1 VIRLFDH
8 PYAAFLDEVAKPT
21 RYTGAEHGARQKDWS
36 RVRAKVCLAFPDV
49 YDIGM
54 SHLGYRILYQILND
68 DERTLAERCYTPW
81 IDLAHQLRE
90 RSLPLVS
97 LESAQPLREF
107 DVLGFSLQFELTYSN
122 LLGMLDLAGIARRSG
137 ARTEADPLVIV
148 GGPAATHAEPLAD
161 FVDAA
166 LLGDGEEALVEI
178 ALAWTE
184 DREAGLP
191 RAERLR
197 RLSRLRGVYVPS
209 LYATQRDPSTGLLV
223 VQGTT
228 QPDLPLPVQRR
239 VLADLGRHP
248 FPATGPVGGPET
260 VFDRSS
266 VEIARGC
273 SEGCR
278 FCQAGFIY
286 RPVRER
292 EPECVVDTVLE
303 AVRRTGQDEVGLTAL
318 STADVSYIA
327 PLLRGLGRET
337 ARDSV
342 SLGVASL
349 RAYGLDEELLD
360 ELRRVRASGMTFAPE
375 AGTQRLRD
383 VINKNVTDVQ
393 LLETAERVFA
403 RGYERLKLYFIIGLP
418 TETDEDVLGIVRLAR
433 NVLKVG
439 RQRNKRAKVT
449 VSVST
454 HVPKP
459 HTPFQWFGMDTLDEI
474 RRKQALIRDAARN
487 QPGLV
492 LRFHDAEASVL
503 EAVLARGDRR
513 LGAVLERAVDRGAQF
528 DSWEDQ
534 LQREVWAE
542 AFAHHGID
550 PGAYLE
556 ALPETARAP
565 WDHFDLGVERSFLLR
580 EYRRALRAAAS
591 PPCGKA
597 LGQMMHHTNSHAA
610 NADDRRLLC
619 YRCGVECD
627 MQQLRAQRIARL
639 ERLEG
644 GGPVAAASVTTEDR
658 GETSQAPLT
667 ATRGASEP
675 ASRWRLRYT
684 KTGPAALLGHLDLI
698 RELPRV
704 LRRAGVRMAYTRGF
718 HPKPQL
724 SYSPAL
730 PLGAA
735 SLGEYLDA
743 KLVDAPAATELVAR
757 LKDATGAGLRFVAAA
772 ELSPSDLPLSRVV
785 TAARYAIALDRS
797 ELPAHATPAWLR
809 ERIRSFLQA
818 DEVQVERK
826 RKRGS
831 TLVNARTYVT
841 ELDLGDAHPEPATR
855 TAGLRGEFYTVE
867 ARIEYLQGAT
877 LRPGELLR
885 AVLDSDDLSFRV
897 VRVGLLAG
905 DVTPLDL
912 DRLREGSAE
921 PS

>member
-21 RYTGAEHGARQKDWS
+21 RYTGAEHGARRKNWGH
-36 RVRAKVCLAFPDV
+36 VRAKVCLAFPDV

-68 DERTLAERCYTPW
+68 DERTLAERCYAPW
-81 IDLAHQLRE
+81 LDLAQQLRE
-90 RSLPLVS
+90 RGLPLVS
-97 LESAQPLREF
+97 LESARPLRDF

-122 LLGMLDLAGIARRSG
+122 LLGMLDLAGIARHSASRAEG
-137 ARTEADPLVIV
+137 DPLVIV

-178 ALAWTE
+178 AVGWAE
-184 DREAGLP
+184 DRDAGRP
-191 RAERLR
+191 RAERLL

-209 LYATQRDPSTGLLV
+209 LYTTECDPGTGMTV
-223 VQGTT
+223 VQGKT
-228 QPDLPLPVQRR
+228 QPGVPLPVQRR
-239 VLADLGRHP
+239 ILADLTRHP
-248 FPATGPVGGPET
+248 FPAAGPVGGPET

-266 VEIARGC
+266 IEIARGC

-292 EPECVVDTVLE
+292 EPNCVVDTVLE

-318 STADVSYIA
+318 STADVSYIS
-327 PLLRGLGRET
+327 PLIRRLGRET
-337 ARDSV
+337 AQRSV

-383 VINKNVTDVQ
+383 VINKNVTDAQ
-393 LLETAERVFA
+393 LLGTAERVFA
-403 RGYERLKLYFIIGLP
+403 RGYNRLKLYFIIGLP
-418 TETDEDVLGIVRLAR
+418 TETDDDVLGIVRLAR
-433 NVLKVG
+433 RVLSAG
-439 RQRNKRAKVT
+439 RQRNQRAKVT

-459 HTPFQWFGMDTLDEI
+459 HTPFQWFAMDALDEI
-474 RRKQALIRDAARN
+474 RRKQALLRDAARN

-492 LRFHDAEASVL
+492 LRFHDAETSVL
-503 EAVLARGDRR
+503 EGVLARGDRR
-513 LGAVLERAVDRGAQF
+513 LGAVIERAVDRGAQF

-534 LQREVWAE
+534 LQRDIWTE
-542 AFAHHGID
+542 AFTHHGID
-550 PGAYLE
+550 REAYLR
-556 ALPETARAP
+556 ALPELARTP
-565 WDHFDLGVERSFLLR
+565 WDHFDLGIERRFLLR

-597 LGQMMHHTNSHAA
+597 LGQMVHHSSSRAA
-610 NADDRRLLC
+610 AADGRRLLC
-619 YRCGVECD
+619 YRCGVECNL
-627 MQQLRAQRIARL
+627 QQLRAERIARL
-639 ERLEG
+639 ERLETSG
-644 GGPVAAASVTTEDR
+644 AGAPDTAAAGRVNPKAPVAAVN
-658 GETSQAPLT
+658 
-667 ATRGASEP
+667 GASETT
-675 ASRWRLRYT
+675 SRWRLRYT

-704 LRRAGVRMAYTRGF
+704 MRRAGVRVAYTRGF
-718 HPKPQL
+718 HPKPHL

-743 KLVDAPAATELVAR
+743 RLVDAPRADELVER
-757 LKDATGAGLRFVAAA
+757 LNGAAGTGLQFVGAA
-772 ELSPSDLPLSRVV
+772 ELGAGDLPLSRVV
-785 TAARYAIALDRS
+785 TAACYAIALDRS
-797 ELPAHATPAWLR
+797 RLPAHVTEAWLR
-809 ERIRSFLQA
+809 ERIASFLRSS
-818 DEVQVERK
+818 EVTMDRR
-826 RKRGS
+826 RKRGR
-831 TLVNARTYVT
+831 TPVNARAYVT
-841 ELDLGDAHPEPATR
+841 ELRLDDAELESATQ
-855 TAGLRGEFYTVE
+855 TAGLVGDFHTV
-867 ARIEYLQGAT
+867 ATRIEYLQGAT
-877 LRPGELLR
+877 LRPGELLQ
-885 AVLDSDDLSFRV
+885 AVLELDDLGYRV
-897 VRVGLLAG
+897 VRVGLMAG
-905 DVTPLDL
+905 EATPLDL
-912 DRLREGSAE
+912 DRLRPTAAE
-921 PS
+921 SI

>member
-1 VIRLFDH
+1 MIRLFDH

-21 RYTGAEHGARQKDWS
+21 RYTGAEHGARRKDWA

-68 DERTLAERCYTPW
+68 DERTLAERCYAPW
-81 IDLAHQLRE
+81 LDLAHQLRE
-90 RSLPLVS
+90 RGLPLVS
-97 LESAQPLREF
+97 LESARPLREF

-122 LLGMLDLAGIARRSG
+122 LLGMLDLAGIARHS
-137 ARTEADPLVIV
+137 ASRTEDDPLVIV

-166 LLGDGEEALVEI
+166 LLGDGEEALLEI
-178 ALAWTE
+178 ALGWAE
-184 DREAGLP
+184 DRVAGRP
-191 RAERLR
+191 RAERLL
-197 RLSRLRGVYVPS
+197 RLTRQRGVYVPS
-209 LYATQRDPSTGLLV
+209 LYAAECDPRTGLMV
-223 VQGTT
+223 VQGGNRK
-228 QPDLPLPVQRR
+228 DVPLPVQRR
-239 VLADLGRHP
+239 VLADLADHP
-248 FPATGPVGGPET
+248 FPAGGPVGGPET

-292 EPECVVDTVLE
+292 EPGCVVDTVLE

-318 STADVSYIA
+318 STADVSYIS
-327 PLLRGLGRET
+327 PLILRLGRET
-337 ARDSV
+337 ARESV

-349 RAYGLDEELLD
+349 RAYGLEEVLLD

-383 VINKNVTDVQ
+383 VINKNVTDAQ
-393 LLETAERVFA
+393 LLQTAERVFA

-418 TETDEDVLGIVRLAR
+418 TETDDDVLGIVRLAR
-433 NVLKVG
+433 SVLSVG

-474 RRKQALIRDAARN
+474 RRKQALLRGAGRN

-492 LRFHDAEASVL
+492 LRFHDAETSVL
-503 EAVLARGDRR
+503 EGVLARGDRR
-513 LGAVLERAVDRGAQF
+513 LGAVIERAVDQGAQF

-534 LQREVWAE
+534 LQKGVWAE
-542 AFAHHGID
+542 AFAHQGID
-550 PGAYLE
+550 PGAYLG
-556 ALPETARAP
+556 ALAETARTP
-565 WDHFDLGVERSFLLR
+565 WDHFDLGVERSFLVR

-597 LGQMMHHTNSHAA
+597 LGQMVHHTNSRAA
-610 NADDRRLLC
+610 AADDRRLLC

-627 MQQLRAQRIARL
+627 LQQLRTQRIARL
-639 ERLEG
+639 ERLENSDAEARVSATTADG
-644 GGPVAAASVTTEDR
+644 RVTSTVPIAA
-658 GETSQAPLT
+658 TSGTSEAP
-667 ATRGASEP
+667 
-675 ASRWRLRYT
+675 SRWRLRYM

-704 LRRAGVRMAYTRGF
+704 LRRAGVRVAYTRGF
-718 HPKPQL
+718 HPKPHL

-743 KLVDAPAATELVAR
+743 KLVAAPEPSELVER
-757 LKDATGAGLRFVAAA
+757 LNHATGGGLQFVGAA
-772 ELSPSDLPLSRVV
+772 ELGPGDLPLSRVV
-785 TAARYAIALDRS
+785 TAACYVVALDPS
-797 ELPAHATPAWLR
+797 ALPAHATQAWLR
-809 ERIRSFLQA
+809 ERIESFLQTA
-818 DEVQVERK
+818 EVPVERR

-831 TLVNARTYVT
+831 TRINARAYVA
-841 ELDLGDAHPEPATR
+841 ELGLGDAQPEPATR
-855 TAGLRGEFYTVE
+855 KAGLLGEFHTVA

-877 LRPGELLR
+877 LRPGELLQ
-885 AVLDSDDLSFRV
+885 AVLGLDHLGYRV
-897 VRVGLLAG
+897 VRVGLMAG

-912 DRLREGSAE
+912 DRLRPVSAE
-921 PS
+921 SS